1 MDFLGSVKYKSLK
14 IVLNYIPSLPILYDD
29 KHQTMFFGSA
39 YPQIMLLDQEPV
51 VARLCYQSYG
61 NVSKSLA
68 AAQLASFRGRPDKT
82 TGGENTHTHTHAHTD
97 SNPTEHVFPASVQ
110 TDTCKHITQLIQ
122 TPLTP
127 HLPVLEVTSSPRH
140 ASRRS
145 SKTRTTTDPRTAA

>member
-1 MDFLGSVKYKSLK
+1 MDFLGSVKYKSFK

-51 VARLCYQSYG
+51 VARLCFQSYG

-82 TGGENTHTHTHAHTD
+82 TGGENTHTHTHTHTCTHRFKPHWTCVSCICPD
-97 SNPTEHVFPASVQ
+97 WHMQAYNTANPDP
-110 TDTCKHITQLIQ
+110 TDPSPTCAGGNLITQACKPPEQ
-122 TPLTP
+122 QDKN
-127 HLPVLEVTSSPRH
+127 HNWS
-140 ASRRS
+140 
-145 SKTRTTTDPRTAA
+145 